1 MQPAAI
7 YSVTKRILCMETLS
21 FAPVV
26 YIYKYFTLVRK
37 TDSRY
42 EMIELVLTQE
52 LNLLLVQTY
61 VVRSKNCIR
70 NV

>member
-37 TDSRY
+37 TDSHY

-52 LNLLLVQTY
+52 LNLLLFQTY
-61 VVRSKNCIR
+61 IVRSKNCIR
-70 NV
+70 NI